1 MTLDDDFKYLIDHTC
16 ENFHDAWA
24 SILAFHKQ
32 WLQMNMSQL
41 RNAVYKLKNFATETV
56 KQYITRVRK
65 VSTEFKSAGGNIS
78 ESELADIAVH
88 GFMHRPEFMSILTSH
103 VTPGQGIQH
112 TCRCTHC
119 QWRCIR

>member
-1 MTLDDDFKYLIDHTC
+1 MQVRVQVK
-16 ENFHDAWA
+16 DAGERA
-24 SILAFHKQ
+24 PAERV
-32 WLQMNMSQL
+32 QMGCG
-41 RNAVYKLKNFATETV
+41 V

-88 GFMHRPEFMSILTSH
+88 GVMHRPEFMSILTSH